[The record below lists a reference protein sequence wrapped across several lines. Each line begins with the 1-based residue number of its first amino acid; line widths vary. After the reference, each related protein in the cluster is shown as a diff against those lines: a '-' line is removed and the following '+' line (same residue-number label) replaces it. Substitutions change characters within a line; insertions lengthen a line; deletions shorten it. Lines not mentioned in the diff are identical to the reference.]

1 MNLVFEAEGRQWPV
15 VCDPAGAPR
24 TLAAL
29 AACLPMPLQ
38 LHTPKIAGSHVYWHA
53 PFVEAAEGGVDVLA
67 APPGAFIYWPT
78 RQFLEL
84 VFAPL
89 QAETAEI
96 TVLGHATAGL
106 DELVALGAELRYGH
120 GRRRFEG
127 RLVAEGPAVA
137 PRPVDP
143 TVPGDLVDR
152 RRALWAAAPA
162 EIGGL
167 VASRAI
173 MHPAGPLFMA
183 ESELRCLHEA
193 LWWIRARIGTDGEDL
208 LRHAA
213 ALATD
218 RAGCRIRD
226 FCHLVEGGRLLL
238 DVAAAF
244 RRREI
249 AFAPLLDEATLIAG
263 RLGAWLDL
271 EIPWFDVN
279 EAMRAAFD
287 GVPRVPATV
296 EL

>member
-1 MNLVFEAEGRQWPV
+1 MNLVFEAEGRHWPV

-24 TLAAL
+24 TSAAL

-53 PFVEAAEGGVDVLA
+53 PFVEAAEGAIDVLA

-96 TVLGHATAGL
+96 TVLGHITSGL
-106 DELVALGAELRYGH
+106 DELVALGAALRRDH

-127 RLVAEGPAVA
+127 RLVAEGSAAA

-143 TVPGDLVDR
+143 TLPVDLVDR

-162 EIGGL
+162 EIGDL
-167 VASRAI
+167 VASRAV

-183 ESELRCLHEA
+183 ESELRCLHET
-193 LWWIRARIGTDGEDL
+193 LWWIRTRVGDDGEEPS
-208 LRHAA
+208 RHAA
-213 ALATD
+213 ALAGERT
-218 RAGCRIRD
+218 GGRIRD
-226 FCHLVEGGRLLL
+226 FCHLVESGRLLL
-238 DVAAAF
+238 DLAAAF
-244 RRREI
+244 QRRDV
-249 AFAPLLDEATLIAG
+249 AFAPLLDEAILIAG

-287 GVPRVPATV
+287 GAPRRPTAVVA
-296 EL
+296 